1 MTSRELWRLISQDRL
16 SLVGWF
22 MLLLV
27 LTIAILGPT
36 LAPHDPLAVVR
47 DANARVAVSRAPSLE
62 FPLGTTALARDIFSQ
77 ILVGARTAVLV
88 GACAALVSGLVG
100 TVLGVASGYYGGWFD
115 NVMQRLVEVAY
126 AIPFEPLAI
135 ILISILSPSVWTI
148 VLAIS
153 LVYWRQA
160 MRVIRTQVMAV
171 KERSY
176 VKAAR
181 VAGASDLRIM
191 LYHITPNILPLSF
204 VYLPVAFGNAV
215 MAEAAISFLGFG
227 DARSISW
234 GQILRQAF
242 SHGASLSSWWWF
254 LTPGVL
260 ITLTTA
266 AVFFCTRPFEEILN
280 PKLRR

>member
-1 MTSRELWRLISQDRL
+1 MLTLGELWRAIKRDRL
-16 SLVGWF
+16 SLVGWT
-22 MLLLV
+22 MLLIV
-27 LTIAILGPT
+27 LLMAAFGPY
-36 LAPHDPLAVVR
+36 LAPHDPLSIIR
-47 DANARVAVSRAPSLE
+47 DAKGAAMLRPPSADYP
-62 FPLGTTALARDIFSQ
+62 FGTTALARDIFSQ
-77 ILVGARTAVLV
+77 VLVGARTAVMV
-88 GACAALVSGLVG
+88 GAVAALVSGLVG
-100 TVLGVASGYYGGWFD
+100 TLLGVVSGYYGGWLD
-115 NVMQRLVEVAY
+115 NLLQRLVEVAY

-135 ILISILSPSVWTI
+135 IMVAILEPSVWTI
-148 VLAIS
+148 ILAIS

-160 MRVIRTQVMAV
+160 MRVIRTQVISFR
-171 KERSY
+171 ERTF

-181 VAGASDLRIM
+181 IAGASDLRIM
-191 LYHITPNILPLSF
+191 VYHITPNILPLSF

-227 DARSISW
+227 DPQSISW

-242 SHGASLSSWWWF
+242 NYGASLQAWWWF
-254 LTPGVL
+254 FMPGLL